1 MTSPRRS
8 TRITGLHSYH
18 EAVRPCAPHQYS
30 TPRGF
35 SRLGL
40 SLPRT
45 TAGHNSTTGRPRAR
59 DDRFTRSASKPR
71 PSSRHLHAGH
81 RLANKQ
87 APARLIPG
95 SGLHPVLM
103 SSVHAF
109 DTSSVDRFRSPSWPT
124 PAALRGATFPQTL
137 TTTTLDRSSL
147 RWFAASPYRAAAEDR
162 QPTGPAPPSPIA
174 APHQTDRPST
184 SNLLVAFRVH
194 TVRDVFHWPRSPRA
208 APFPPPPPRPAPR
221 ACSAAS
227 PVIRDCLTSRDRSS
241 RDYRLSVPTATRHQP
256 TCQSR

>member
-35 SRLGL
+35 GRLGL

-45 TAGHNSTTGRPRAR
+45 TAGHNSATGRPRAR
-59 DDRFTRSASKPR
+59 DDRFTRSASKPK

-81 RLANKQ
+81 RLANRQ

-194 TVRDVFHWPRSPRA
+194 TVRSAFRRPCSPWLVA
-208 APFPPPPPRPAPR
+208 FPPPPPPPRLGRCSPASQVVRDHPTSHDRP
-221 ACSAAS
+221 
-227 PVIRDCLTSRDRSS
+227 S
-241 RDYRLSVPTATRHQP
+241 RDYGLGLPRTTRPTIT
-256 TCQSR
+256 TGG